1 MVCQLS
7 DFNLLVSSAS
17 NKASIFGILNG
28 LRIEGVNIGI
38 YAGDSDPLAPSRNL
52 TDFVEIPETR
62 DENWEQIL
70 EILTGRDIGLV
81 IPTRD
86 KELIFWSSHADALR
100 ESGIRVA
107 VSSKPALQFSLDKFA
122 FSQETKDIYPRT
134 IPTFLDSTVV
144 DSSEIVVKERFGSG
158 ATNVAIC
165 NSASDAFRIS
175 SGFTSPIFQPRISGS
190 EISVDA
196 FFGCDNELVGF
207 VTRKRLRVDNGES
220 TVTETFRDAELDN
233 SLTVYFDYL
242 GRKFKFFGPVVLQ
255 LFITED
261 NTPVVIEMNPRF
273 GGASSASNSVG
284 LKSLEWLVSWAA
296 LEIKHFDFMRSSF
309 EVEQTRMPF
318 DTLRRIYS
326 NL

>member
-1 MVCQLS
+1 MT
-7 DFNLLVSSAS
+7 DFNVLVSSAS

-28 LRIEGVNIGI
+28 VRIEGVDIGI
-38 YAGDSDPLAPSRNL
+38 YAGDNDPLAPSRNL
-52 TDFVEIPETR
+52 TDFIEIPETR
-62 DENWEQIL
+62 NENWEQIL
-70 EILTGRDIGLV
+70 EILTRLDIDLV

-86 KELIFWSSHADALR
+86 KELIFWSSHADALGQ
-100 ESGIRVA
+100 SGIRVA
-107 VSSKPALQFSLDKFA
+107 VSSQSALQVSLDKLA
-122 FSQETKDIYPRT
+122 FSQETQDMYPRP
-134 IPTFLDSTVV
+134 IPTFLDSRSVE
-144 DSSEIVVKERFGSG
+144 SSEIVVKERFGSG

-165 NSASDAFRIS
+165 KSVSDALRIS
-175 SGFTSPIFQPRISGS
+175 SGLTSPIFQPLISGR
-190 EISVDA
+190 EISIDA
-196 FFGCDNELVGF
+196 FFGCENELVGF
-207 VTRKRLRVDNGES
+207 VMRKRLRVDNGES
-220 TVTETFRDAELDN
+220 TVTETFRDAHLEN
-233 SLTVYFDYL
+233 SLRVYFDDL

-309 EVEQTRMPF
+309 DVEQTRLPF
-318 DTLRRIYS
+318 DTVRRSYS